1 MKKPLNETKD
11 KEDKAKQS
19 TRDTGKNDKEELN
32 NGLSDIKEVES
43 NETSIT
49 PSEKDSVGETLDS
62 NEPEEKKIK
71 ETPS

>member
-1 MKKPLNETKD
+1 MEKPLNETKD

-19 TRDTGKNDKEELN
+19 TRDTSKNDKEELN
-32 NGLSDIKEVES
+32 NGLSDIKEVKS

-49 PSEKDSVGETLDS
+49 PSEKDSVGETLGS

-71 ETPS
+71 EPPS